1 MRKKVAFIGVGNM
14 ATAIIGGM
22 ISGGFDA
29 SDIILY
35 DRHIEKMQPFAMRGA
50 IVASSI
56 EQAAILADCIM
67 ICVKPQGFGDV
78 LPLLA
83 SCENAKEKLYITI
96 AAGITTQAVSTA
108 IGGASV
114 VRALPN
120 TPILIGRGVTAICR
134 GDDISDQDFEF
145 ACSLFEPSSSVL
157 KINENQMNKIIC
169 VTSSSPAYMFLIIK
183 SMLDAAASQDL
194 LKDSDNPDG
203 LDEKTLINC
212 ICDTMVGSAY
222 LMKEGTKTPDEQIKT
237 VASKGGTTERA
248 IAELIEYKL
257 PEAFVSAMQK
267 CTDRAEELGKK

>member
-56 EQAAILADCIM
+56 HQAANLAECIM
-67 ICVKPQGFGDV
+67 ICVKPQGFGEV

-83 SCENAKEKLYITI
+83 TCEYAKEKLYITI

-120 TPILIGRGVTAICR
+120 TPILIGRGVTAISR
-134 GDDISDQDFEF
+134 GDGISDQDFEF
-145 ACSLFEPSSSVL
+145 ACSLFEPSSSII

-169 VTSSSPAYMFLIIK
+169 VASSSPAYMFLIIK
-183 SMLDAAASQDL
+183 SMLDAAASQGL
-194 LKDSDNPDG
+194 LADGDNPDG

-212 ICDTMVGSAY
+212 ICDTMIGSAY

-257 PEAFVSAMQK
+257 PEAFISAMQK